1 MQRGLFAA
9 TRLPVKSVMPVSD
22 VLAFSDVAFRY
33 PDEPSPVLEDVSLKL
48 HVGDKWLVKG
58 PSGCGKS
65 TLFYL
70 LNGLYPDACDGELT
84 GTRMLFGKPYEHYRP
99 GEISQVIATVFQ
111 DPDSQF
117 CMPTVEEELA
127 FTLENQ
133 SVPRGQMEE
142 QITRTLEET
151 GLTAFRHRVIQ
162 TLSGG
167 EKQRVATA
175 CALIMKPQIVLL
187 DEPLAHLDP
196 MTARD
201 YVQWFS
207 RLQQRHKWTVLVI
220 DHQARLWG
228 DFFDHVIELGKELSI
243 SGIKRKVTSSS
254 KPLYFESF
262 KATVNVP
269 GILNT
274 SELLLE
280 PATITVLAG
289 PNGAG
294 KSTLLKALAGLL
306 PSAFRELSSSAI
318 GYVPQ
323 SPEFL
328 FMTPSVRHEVAF
340 GGGNRTEEYI
350 RKLLLGGVA
359 ASNPFAVSQGQK
371 RRTALAAM
379 LNDGRPVLLL
389 DEPTAGQDARALEE
403 LEDALLQVAADGVAL
418 LVVTHDM
425 NFASRIA
432 DSLLLIRDGDVS
444 GPFVPSSVFSDT
456 VLLEQYRLVAPEG
469 GFMDVDM
476 ASPIESF
483 R

>member
-1 MQRGLFAA
+1 MQRGLCVAM
-9 TRLPVKSVMPVSD
+9 RLPVKSVMSVSN
-22 VLAFSDVAFRY
+22 VLTFSDVTFLY
-33 PDEPSPVLEDVSLKL
+33 PDETTPVVEDASLKL
-48 HVGDKWLVKG
+48 CTGDKWLVRG

-70 LNGLYPDACDGELT
+70 LNGLYPEACDGELT
-84 GTRMLFGKPYEHYRP
+84 GTRMLFGRPYEQYRP

-133 SVPRGQMEE
+133 SVPRDLMEE
-142 QITRTLEET
+142 QISHTLQET

-175 CALIMKPQIVLL
+175 CALIMKPKIVLL

-196 MTARD
+196 MTARE
-201 YVQWFS
+201 YVHWFS
-207 RLQQRHKWTVLVI
+207 ELQQRHKWTVLVI
-220 DHQARLWG
+220 DHQAELWG
-228 DFFDHVIELGKELSI
+228 DFFDHVVELGEHVPI
-243 SGIKRKVTSSS
+243 SETKRIAPSSS
-254 KPLYFESF
+254 KPVCSGLF
-262 KATVNVP
+262 KARVNVP

-274 SELLLE
+274 AELQLE
-280 PATITVLAG
+280 SGTITVLAG

-294 KSTLLKALAGLL
+294 KSTLLKAIAGLL
-306 PSAFRELSSSAI
+306 PSADREVTTSAI

-328 FMTPSVRHEVAF
+328 FMTPSVRQEVAF
-340 GGGNRTEEYI
+340 GGGVKTEEYI
-350 RKLLLGGVA
+350 HKLLLQEVA
-359 ASNPFAVSQGQK
+359 TSNPFAVSQGQK

-379 LNDGRPVLLL
+379 LNDARPVLLL
-389 DEPTAGQDARALEE
+389 DEPTAGQDAYALGE
-403 LEDALLQVAADGVAL
+403 LEDALFQVAADGVAL

-432 DSLLLIRDGDVS
+432 DFLLLIRDGDVS

-456 VLLEQYRLVAPEG
+456 ALLESYRLVAPEG
-469 GFMDVDM
+469 GFVDVDM
-476 ASPIESF
+476 ATPIESF